1 MIHALL
7 EASLR
12 QLQGDL
18 GDVVKPL
25 SWRLGPIAADI
36 SPPWVALYG
45 GAIALAPAPKSLDP
59 TVAVSDFQ
67 QEFWVAIASPT
78 AQTLEQLTSLIV
90 ASLSL
95 RQSALV
101 ERFNQSSGPGGHT
114 YSTAQVATRHRLRQ
128 IQFVGAAPDYGG
140 DRVRSQLQFRAIG
153 QLEMR
158 LLTSEPGTLLKT
170 VVTTGQLAQAPHRWA
185 NVDHTTQ
192 WETTV
197 DASTAQKGA
206 GDGG

>member
-25 SWRLGPIAADI
+25 LWGLGPIAEDK

-45 GAIALAPAPKSLDP
+45 GAITLAPAPKSLDP
-59 TVAVSDFQ
+59 SVTTSDFQ
-67 QEFWVAIASPT
+67 QEFWIEIASPR

-90 ASLSL
+90 ASLTL
-95 RQSALV
+95 RQAALV
-101 ERFNQSSGPGGHT
+101 EGFNQPVLEGHT

-128 IQFVGAAPDYGG
+128 IQFVGATPDYGG
-140 DRVRSQLQFRAIG
+140 GKVRSQLQFRAIG
-153 QLEMR
+153 QLEM
-158 LLTSEPGTLLKT
+158 LLVTPDDGTVLRT
-170 VVTTGQLAQAPHRWA
+170 VIATGSLSQ
-185 NVDHTTQ
+185 TKEQ
-192 WETTV
+192 WKTTV
-197 DASTAQKGA
+197 DASTARNGA
-206 GDGG
+206 GDDR